1 MATSIS
7 EAGDRTVSIGRIFSR
22 AFGTMGS
29 NPVTVFGISF
39 LFGAVPGVVINLVG
53 QRLGFTQQNFL
64 TGAITPALYATM
76 AIVTAVLSIVFAMLT
91 QGALVRATAAHSEG
105 REASFA
111 ESATV
116 GLRSVVPLFLLGILL
131 GLGVM
136 LGFVFL
142 IVPGILL
149 WVMWAVA
156 APALVEEGTGVIGA
170 FGRSRFL
177 TKGARW
183 SVFGVGVVIVVLYW
197 IFSAISGAVMIAVY
211 GTQGLLA
218 AMQQGIPFWFLIG
231 SAVIST
237 LLTAVVA
244 TIQTSLYIELRDWK
258 DGPATEA
265 LTEIFA

>member
-7 EAGDRTVSIGRIFSR
+7 AVGDRTVSIGRIFSR

-39 LFGAVPGVVINLVG
+39 LFGAVPGVVINLVA
-53 QRLGFTQQNFL
+53 QRLGFTQQNL
-64 TGAITPALYATM
+64 TTGAITPALF
-76 AIVTAVLSIVFAMLT
+76 VTIMLVTTVLGIICAMLT
-91 QGALVRATAAHSEG
+91 QGALVRATAAHGEG
-105 REASFA
+105 REASFS
-111 ESATV
+111 ESALI
-116 GLRSVVPLFLLGILL
+116 GLRMVVPLFLLGILL
-131 GLGVM
+131 GLGVL
-136 LGFVFL
+136 LGFMFL
-142 IVPGILL
+142 IVPGIML

-156 APALVEEGTGVIGA
+156 APALVEERTGVIGA

-183 SVFGVGVVIVVLYW
+183 SVFAIGVIIIVLYW
-197 IFSAISGAVMIAVY
+197 IFSAISGAVMIAIY
-211 GTQGLLA
+211 GTQGLFTSL
-218 AMQQGIPFWFLIG
+218 QQGVPFAFLIG
-231 SAVIST
+231 SALAGTI
-237 LLTAVVA
+237 LTAIVA